1 MYKIKRGRPKKWE
14 TPQQL
19 KEEIID
25 YFKEV
30 DENGSMPTKAGL
42 CLHLGVIDDT
52 ILFYKTKYGEEFAIV
67 VEQTYRAI
75 ADAWSQRLRTAIPTG
90 AIFYLKAA
98 FHYKDRY
105 DVTSD
110 DKPIEGN
117 KIIFENFKKGDD
129 KENTA

>member
-1 MYKIKRGRPKKWE
+1 MNYKIKRGRPKQWE
-14 TPQQL
+14 TPEQL
-19 KEEIID
+19 EAEVFD

-42 CLHLGVIDDT
+42 CLHLGVVIDT
-52 ILFYKTKYGEEFAIV
+52 LQQYKDKYGEEFEKIIKK
-67 VEQTYRAI
+67 TYEAI
-75 ADAWSQRLRTAIPTG
+75 ADAWSQRLSGTVPTG

-117 KIIFENFKKGDD
+117 KIVFENYKKDEAEG
-129 KENTA
+129 